1 MKLLLAAFLLI
12 PSAGIVQVVHAQ
24 AVLPPTPSSPSTD
37 AQATTPS
44 EADVTATPTPYEHRR
59 RPKVKNNAYATSRYT
74 SDKSESE
81 ADHRSLL
88 LAAGIDRVIDLDP
101 SFQAAPERKDTVFIG
116 NTTVAG
122 VAMVK
127 MGSSV
132 QLVIKPLAEGETNVT
147 VRDKTGKIRIILDLT
162 VAKQNLVKYLERLR
176 EELKE
181 VEGITIGIEDQKIV
195 IRGEVLTPNDY
206 GTIVNEVADKSYG
219 DAVINKA
226 TMSNVTLGALAKKI
240 EQDVQVFAPTVRTN
254 IVNGKI
260 ILDGSVDS
268 EGARVRVLKRAEWY
282 LPSVRI
288 SDPLA
293 NAANA
298 EKSDKPVLLIQN
310 DIQVTPAPAKRESKL
325 VRLTV
330 YFVELSKDFLKSFGF
345 KWQPG
350 FSSAPSISVGSTAN
364 GTTTTS
370 GAGGFTFSGTLTS
383 LFPTFSSN
391 PSSAS
396 YGRVM
401 RTETIVVKSESAG
414 HIDNTQQIP
423 TQQVGQNGTTGTGT
437 PVTVGTSLEVT
448 PKILQGQDVDLDIDM
463 KESANI
469 GKGIGGAPIVDSR
482 AVKTRLYLKSG
493 ETAAVA
499 GINTQDTTTTF
510 NRDDP
515 NATTATGSIQ
525 IKLGKLF
532 YGTYYC
538 SGRRKRWSGQKCFCC
553 KPCHR
558 LSIKL

>member
-1 MKLLLAAFLLI
+1 MKLLFGVVLLLSTAVQAQTSDPTAPDQAIAA
-12 PSAGIVQVVHAQ
+12 
-24 AVLPPTPSSPSTD
+24 
-37 AQATTPS
+37 
-44 EADVTATPTPYEHRR
+44 VTTPTPAPHR
-59 RPKVKNNAYATSRYT
+59 RPKVKNDAYEQSRYT
-74 SDKSESE
+74 SDKSEAE

-88 LAAGIDRVIDLDP
+88 LAAGIDKVIDLDP
-101 SFQAAPERKDTVFIG
+101 SFKADVARKDTVFIG

-127 MGSSV
+127 LGETV

-162 VAKQNLVKYLERLR
+162 VAKQNLVKYLDRLKDH
-176 EELKE
+176 LKE

-206 GTIVNEVADKSYG
+206 GTIVNEVADKSYA
-219 DAVINKA
+219 DAVVNKA

-268 EGARVRVLKRAEWY
+268 EAARTRVLKRAEWY
-282 LPSVRI
+282 LPAVKI
-288 SDPLA
+288 TDPIENA
-293 NAANA
+293 VNAA
-298 EKSDKPVLLIQN
+298 KSDKPVLLIQN
-310 DIQVTPAPAKRESKL
+310 DIQVTPPPAKRESKL

-350 FSSAPSISVGSTAN
+350 FSAAPSISIGSTAAGSTTTN
-364 GTTTTS
+364 GT
-370 GAGGFTFSGTLTS
+370 GGFTFAGTLTS
-383 LFPTFSSN
+383 LFPSFSSN

-401 RTETIVVKSESAG
+401 RTETIVVKSESKG

-463 KESANI
+463 KESANV
-469 GKGIGGAPIVDSR
+469 GTGIGGAPIVDNR
-482 AVKTRLYLKSG
+482 AVQTRIYLKSG

-515 NATTATGSIQ
+515 SATTATGSIQ
-525 IKLGKLF
+525 ALF
-532 YGTYYC
+532 NLQRSKNMSKSRGQFVVFISPQIIDSASDGTEDLKKNFRIPT
-538 SGRRKRWSGQKCFCC
+538 SSK
-553 KPCHR
+553 
-558 LSIKL
+558 